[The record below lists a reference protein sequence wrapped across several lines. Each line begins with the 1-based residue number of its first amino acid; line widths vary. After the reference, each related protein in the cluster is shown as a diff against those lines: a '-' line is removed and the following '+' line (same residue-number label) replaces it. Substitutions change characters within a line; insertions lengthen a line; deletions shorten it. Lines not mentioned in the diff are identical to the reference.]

1 MVRIL
6 YTETLMIL
14 AKIPDSPEGL
24 GLLLNPLDPV
34 KRIEVP

>member
-1 MVRIL
+1 MVGIL

-14 AKIPDSPEGL
+14 AKIPDSLEGL
-24 GLLLNPLDPV
+24 GLLLNPWDPV